1 MLVDT
6 CEYIIKTYPIG
17 RDKTVEVLDLEPQ
30 PFVNHIWNNEP
41 IYDELTKALMVREY
55 L

>member
-6 CEYIIKTYPIG
+6 CEYIIKSYPVAS
-17 RDKTVEVLDLEPQ
+17 DKPVEVLDLKPQ
-30 PFVNHIWNNEP
+30 PFIDHIKNNEP